1 MPKQNNNINIPEL
14 FSAYF
19 PDKISQQIALS
30 LSQKLEEGNICID
43 LENDLL
49 EKQNLK
55 VSSIKLSPY
64 VTIYPENHIKPF
76 VLFEDRLLYM
86 QRFFSYESIILNK
99 LFELSKTGLSR
110 KNEVLTILSENK
122 ILIDNILF
130 KSENSNKWQN
140 VATLTALLNQFS
152 FITGGPGTG
161 KTTSIAKFINSYLT
175 LFPESRIVL
184 TAPTGK
190 AAVRMNESI
199 VKFNENT
206 SDVNLQSKLQK
217 IKAQTLHR
225 LLGLHKYNVENTFSK
240 DFKLP
245 YDVVIV
251 DESSMID
258 VSLMAKLFNAIDV
271 ETKLIM
277 LGDKNQLSPIGAG
290 SIFGDLCSV
299 AKLNKFSSQ
308 EIEFINSF
316 LENNILN
323 IEDQFENSEIS
334 FLSGKVI
341 ELKQSY
347 RFSEYEGIG
356 RLSKLILE
364 GNQENLLEYYKQE
377 KISDPDILFSENI
390 ETDFAEKLFSIY
402 EEYAKEDDIDMAFT
416 KLNRIRILCSITE
429 GKYSVDY
436 FNRLIETRL
445 KERKL
450 INPEGYMYDKQAIM
464 ITENDYDLNIFNGD
478 IGIVRF
484 DKESGNYFVNFQFP
498 ELRRILSTE
507 IKRFVTAYALS
518 IHKSQGSEFENIIVV
533 LNEVE
538 KRNFLTQELIYT
550 AITRAKQKV
559 LIISSYEILEKA
571 IAKKITRISGI
582 KYKLN
587 NLKEEK

>member
-64 VTIYPENHIKPF
+64 VTIYPDNHIKPF
-76 VLFEDRLLYM
+76 VLYEDRLLYM

-110 KNEVLTILSENK
+110 KNEVCTILSENK

-299 AKLNKFSSQ
+299 AKLNKFSGQ
-308 EIEFINSF
+308 DIEFINSF
-316 LENNILN
+316 SENNLLN
-323 IEDQFENSEIS
+323 IEDQFENSEIN

-356 RLSKLILE
+356 RLSNLILE
-364 GNQENLLEYYKQE
+364 GNQEKFLEYYKKE
-377 KISDPDILFSENI
+377 KISEPDILFSENI

-507 IKRFVTAYALS
+507 IKRFVPAYALS

-571 IAKKITRISGI
+571 IRNKITRISGI